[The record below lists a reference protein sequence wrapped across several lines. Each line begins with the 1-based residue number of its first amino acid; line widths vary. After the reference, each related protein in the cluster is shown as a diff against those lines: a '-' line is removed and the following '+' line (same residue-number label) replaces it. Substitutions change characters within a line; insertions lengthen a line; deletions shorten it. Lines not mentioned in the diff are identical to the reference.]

1 MMTLDLETAPQLRY
15 VDNADYHDWAEEHDG
30 MVDVG
35 GGQAIVAA
43 TGVAPSLHPTTCH
56 IVAASFGGM
65 ASTGNKVDVKTLR
78 DFGDSDDYASLL
90 AEGAEE
96 RLVETCLDRV
106 AWATDMG
113 KPLVSF
119 NGKGFDAW
127 LLMVRAMLLG
137 LPESDKTRKRIKWDK
152 VLYPFDTYTHTDLRL
167 VLGNSDR
174 RARGTLAHWCE
185 AFGVEA
191 EESGG
196 NVWDWVRKGDWPAL
210 YDYSVKEGHTLLNLY
225 ARVQRWI

>member
-1 MMTLDLETAPQLRY
+1 MMTLDLETSPQLRY
-15 VDNADYHDWAEEHDG
+15 VDADAPDSLFDTDWFNAKWSGEYDEGLGPEEDIEAG
-30 MVDVG
+30 RPVL
-35 GGQAIVAA
+35 AA
-43 TGVAPSLHPTTCH
+43 TGTMPSLHPTTCH

-78 DFGDSDDYASLL
+78 DFGDSD
-90 AEGAEE
+90 
-96 RLVETCLDRV
+96 ETCLDRV